1 MSVTHARAGSAVQQ
15 DLRAFRTYT
24 RDQRQMRTFAAR
36 APMHKHTERAA
47 CAFDHC
53 WAANDATSAKYP
65 RATRRS
71 GARFSRSAWSA
82 VRHRVINMGAFAFV
96 SDVGG
101 G

>member
-1 MSVTHARAGSAVQQ
+1 
-15 DLRAFRTYT
+15 
-24 RDQRQMRTFAAR
+24 
-36 APMHKHTERAA
+36 MHKHTERAA